1 MTGVSHFK
9 KLFFLLTIY
18 ATFAKSHNE
27 STPIGKDF
35 TGTSAPQLLSTTTIY
50 LHEDDRINAQ
60 QICDTVTESNFYKI
74 RTLINDANIPKIF
87 GDDIYLIR
95 DNNIIYWPIDG
106 KDIFIPKLKVKNAH
120 GIDRQTEN
128 QIVWL
133 ESFSKSKHIIDS
145 DLKILVNNSFDNCPP
160 VMICTLNFVDNTT
173 TLICLLT
180 PFMEDENTI
189 EQMPNSYK
197 IIQTVNGGKETLE
210 VSNKFITYIRGNFQI
225 KGNKHIYKI
234 MLQNCNSVIPIST
247 KSIDLT
253 STTLF
258 TFNPSTATTTATNTP
273 TKEWRDEI
281 CEKVEKSGHYNTREI
296 FPSFPIPDSIPQ
308 VRLLRNGNE
317 IIWSIDGGN
326 IYTRQNYNE
335 EDIDCYRSSVSEN
348 TKDQLY
354 LANSIIGVG
363 SISAFDSDLKTIQ
376 GNSSNNQLSICYY
389 SFKNIDSNILCTLP
403 IASNTKTIIKQHADR
418 IIVSNDV
425 QTSIDNSFI
434 IRISGH
440 LEVQGTKHRS
450 NILLRICQDST
461 TISTTPSIVS
471 VTSLTFDTKSS
482 SISQETT
489 ISELDSTIKPES
501 SGESTVSGTAWRD
514 ELCQKVIKS
523 GHYDP
528 KEIFPSIQI
537 PDSIPRVQLLR
548 NGNEIIW
555 SIDGEDIYKRKD
567 CHEEEMTCYKGSVSL
582 TTQDQFYMAISIL
595 GIDSIINFDS
605 NLKTIQRNSSNT
617 QFSICYYNVKN
628 IEDNIM
634 CTLPTTATNSEIIL
648 SQQEDRIIIESND
661 IQKFYNNSFILRI
674 SGDFEVQG
682 TKHKSNVLLHTCQNS
697 TIEYESSGESNSTTK
712 LVVTA
717 ETTPYKSDSS
727 TIEAGSSGESTVSI
741 SDSTIKSES
750 SEESTVSRTD
760 SSTVSISPHVTKKP
774 LNICQNIEDNGRKT
788 VYAKDIFGD
797 DLPNEFP
804 LEIPLLRTGSQIFW
818 SVDAKEIY
826 QTNECLNPNTFCY
839 KNTIIGNTLDKL
851 YSINSIIGTYPIIN
865 FDSDMKIIQVNS
877 SNDNSTLCY
886 FKFFLKKPIDNV
898 FCNLTRPP
906 NVKTSLAQLDDSIVF
921 ATNKAPEIF
930 QKSFILRTSGNFE
943 VRGTKHIVN
952 VLLYTCQD
960 STDFP
965 VQFTTTAIDSTTK
978 LVVSAKETT
987 PFGSDSTIGHESSG
1001 ESTVSVS
1008 DSTTK
1013 PIVIAKETT
1022 PFGSGI
1028 VSAIATES
1036 SGESTVSASDSTIK
1050 PVVTTKESTPFG
1062 SSTTIEAK
1070 SSGESTVSVSDTTT
1084 ITGVIRNKTTPFGSG
1099 WTEQY
1104 TKFTTT
1110 SPILKDMCDVVK
1122 ESGDYNIH
1130 QFFNEPK
1137 IPDTFPQMIHFER
1150 DEDRIIWNVDGNDIF
1165 MRKYKSRRI
1174 SHVAE
1179 EQIIWLEGQSLNRY
1193 IDSNVRIKFGSTF
1206 SQSPLQ
1212 LCRFVFN
1219 NNGNVEAVCLI
1230 PYIGGILNEA
1240 VQKDIDVSVEEI
1252 DSDGKI
1258 LNNKTYPHSFITYI
1272 IGDFELSGDRHK
1284 LKVVFKICEENATE
1298 TVIQTEE
1305 TTPFGYEFDT
1315 KSDSPSQKTT
1325 ISGSDYTTKPIVLA
1339 KETTPFGSGIDS
1351 TIEAKSS
1358 GESTVS
1364 VSDSTTISVI
1374 AKETTPV
1381 GFDNV
1386 TKTVIQTEETT
1397 PFGSDNTLKPES
1409 SGESTVSGTAW
1420 RDELCQKVI
1429 KSGQYDPKEIFPS
1442 IQISD
1447 SIPRVQLLRN
1457 GNEIIW
1463 SIDGEDIYKR
1473 KDCHEEEMT
1482 CYKGS
1487 VSLTTQDQF
1496 YMAISI
1502 LGIDSIINFDSNLRT
1517 IQRNSSNTQFSI
1529 CYYNVK
1535 NIEDNIM
1542 CTLPTTATNSEIILK
1557 QQEDR
1562 IIVESNDIQKFYNN
1576 SFILRISGDFE
1587 VQGTK
1592 HKSNMLLHTCQG
1604 STDYTSEL
1612 TTTSIGIDSTI
1623 EVESSGKSTVSISD
1637 STTKLVVAAKETT
1650 PFGSESTIGDES
1662 SGESTVSI
1670 SDTTI
1675 KPVITAMNTTPF
1687 GSGVDSTIESESS
1700 GESTVSI
1707 SVSKDMC
1714 NVVKKSG
1721 DYNIHQ
1727 FFNEPKI
1734 PDTFPQIIYLER
1746 VDDLIIWNVD
1756 GNDIFI
1762 KKDNS
1767 TRISHVA
1774 EEQILWLERQS
1785 LNRSIDSNNEAVQ
1798 KDIDVSVEE
1807 IDNDG
1812 KILNNKT
1819 YPHSFITYLI
1829 GDFELSGDRHKLK
1842 VVFKMCEENAT
1853 ETVIQTEETTPFGYE
1868 CDTKSDSPSQKTTIS
1883 GSDYTTKPVVLAKET
1898 TPFGSGTDSTI
1909 EAESSGETT
1918 DSVSDSTTI
1927 SVIAKETTPFGFD
1940 STTKVVTSKKTTP
1953 TGSGIDSTEVESSG
1967 ESTVSLSDSTTKV
1980 VVTSKE
1986 TTPSGSG
1993 IDSTIEV
2000 ESSGATVSVSDFT
2013 TKLVVTAKE
2022 TPFGSS
2028 WTEQSTKFTTT
2039 STILKDMCD
2048 IVKESGNYNIHQFF
2062 NEPKIPDSFPQMIYL
2077 ERDDDRIIWNVDG
2090 NDIFMRKYKSSRIS
2104 HVAEEQ
2110 ILWLERQS
2118 LNRSIDSNNEAV
2130 QKDTD
2135 VSVEEIDN
2143 DGKILNNKTYPN
2155 SFITYLI
2162 GDFELS
2168 GDRHKLKVVF
2178 KICEDETTSD
2188 TTTKSVIT
2196 SKKTTNFGSVN
2207 GTETVIQTEETTPF
2221 GSEFDTRSGSPSQK
2235 TTIAGSDSTTKP
2247 VVTAKET
2254 TPFGSDSTIETESSG
2269 ETTVSVSDSTTKFVV
2284 AAKETTTFGSDST
2297 IGAESSGESTVSVSD
2312 TTTKTV
2318 VTVNET
2324 TPFGSG
2330 STDYLSNFTKTST
2343 ESKTKSTT
2351 PVVTTAYKRPVDICE
2366 KIENNDW
2373 QTVYSK
2379 DILGVDLPNIFP
2391 EHLQI
2396 IKMHEDIMIKIDG
2409 TDIFDKTKN
2418 NSLSIENIE
2427 SIIWLINQYP
2437 LHIKSNLV
2445 ATMKASNTACPFT
2458 ICFLEYNEIIP
2469 IVKCK
2474 NPLVTGEK
2482 NAIVQ
2487 NRNAIMISQIDGNNR
2502 TLEQELSS
2510 AFLTGING
2518 DLNLQGNI
2526 YQYIFTIKQCPV
2538 W

>member
-1 MTGVSHFK
+1 
-9 KLFFLLTIY
+9 
-18 ATFAKSHNE
+18 
-27 STPIGKDF
+27 
-35 TGTSAPQLLSTTTIY
+35 
-50 LHEDDRINAQ
+50 
-60 QICDTVTESNFYKI
+60 
-74 RTLINDANIPKIF
+74 
-87 GDDIYLIR
+87 
-95 DNNIIYWPIDG
+95 
-106 KDIFIPKLKVKNAH
+106 
-120 GIDRQTEN
+120 
-128 QIVWL
+128 
-133 ESFSKSKHIIDS
+133 
-145 DLKILVNNSFDNCPP
+145 
-160 VMICTLNFVDNTT
+160 
-173 TLICLLT
+173 
-180 PFMEDENTI
+180 
-189 EQMPNSYK
+189 
-197 IIQTVNGGKETLE
+197 
-210 VSNKFITYIRGNFQI
+210 
-225 KGNKHIYKI
+225 
-234 MLQNCNSVIPIST
+234 
-247 KSIDLT
+247 
-253 STTLF
+253 
-258 TFNPSTATTTATNTP
+258 
-273 TKEWRDEI
+273 
-281 CEKVEKSGHYNTREI
+281 
-296 FPSFPIPDSIPQ
+296 
-308 VRLLRNGNE
+308 
-317 IIWSIDGGN
+317 
-326 IYTRQNYNE
+326 
-335 EDIDCYRSSVSEN
+335 
-348 TKDQLY
+348 
-354 LANSIIGVG
+354 
-363 SISAFDSDLKTIQ
+363 
-376 GNSSNNQLSICYY
+376 
-389 SFKNIDSNILCTLP
+389 
-403 IASNTKTIIKQHADR
+403 
-418 IIVSNDV
+418 
-425 QTSIDNSFI
+425 
-434 IRISGH
+434 
-440 LEVQGTKHRS
+440 
-450 NILLRICQDST
+450 
-461 TISTTPSIVS
+461 
-471 VTSLTFDTKSS
+471 
-482 SISQETT
+482 
-489 ISELDSTIKPES
+489 
-501 SGESTVSGTAWRD
+501 
-514 ELCQKVIKS
+514 
-523 GHYDP
+523 
-528 KEIFPSIQI
+528 
-537 PDSIPRVQLLR
+537 
-548 NGNEIIW
+548 
-555 SIDGEDIYKRKD
+555 
-567 CHEEEMTCYKGSVSL
+567 
-582 TTQDQFYMAISIL
+582 
-595 GIDSIINFDS
+595 
-605 NLKTIQRNSSNT
+605 
-617 QFSICYYNVKN
+617 
-628 IEDNIM
+628 
-634 CTLPTTATNSEIIL
+634 
-648 SQQEDRIIIESND
+648 
-661 IQKFYNNSFILRI
+661 
-674 SGDFEVQG
+674 
-682 TKHKSNVLLHTCQNS
+682 
-697 TIEYESSGESNSTTK
+697 
-712 LVVTA
+712 
-717 ETTPYKSDSS
+717 
-727 TIEAGSSGESTVSI
+727 
-741 SDSTIKSES
+741 
-750 SEESTVSRTD
+750 
-760 SSTVSISPHVTKKP
+760 
-774 LNICQNIEDNGRKT
+774 
-788 VYAKDIFGD
+788 
-797 DLPNEFP
+797 
-804 LEIPLLRTGSQIFW
+804 
-818 SVDAKEIY
+818 
-826 QTNECLNPNTFCY
+826 
-839 KNTIIGNTLDKL
+839 
-851 YSINSIIGTYPIIN
+851 
-865 FDSDMKIIQVNS
+865 
-877 SNDNSTLCY
+877 
-886 FKFFLKKPIDNV
+886 
-898 FCNLTRPP
+898 
-906 NVKTSLAQLDDSIVF
+906 
-921 ATNKAPEIF
+921 
-930 QKSFILRTSGNFE
+930 
-943 VRGTKHIVN
+943 
-952 VLLYTCQD
+952 
-960 STDFP
+960 
-965 VQFTTTAIDSTTK
+965 
-978 LVVSAKETT
+978 
-987 PFGSDSTIGHESSG
+987 
-1001 ESTVSVS
+1001 
-1008 DSTTK
+1008 
-1013 PIVIAKETT
+1013 
-1022 PFGSGI
+1022 
-1028 VSAIATES
+1028 
-1036 SGESTVSASDSTIK
+1036 
-1050 PVVTTKESTPFG
+1050 
-1062 SSTTIEAK
+1062 
-1070 SSGESTVSVSDTTT
+1070 
-1084 ITGVIRNKTTPFGSG
+1084 
-1099 WTEQY
+1099 
-1104 TKFTTT
+1104 
-1110 SPILKDMCDVVK
+1110 
-1122 ESGDYNIH
+1122 
-1130 QFFNEPK
+1130 
-1137 IPDTFPQMIHFER
+1137 
-1150 DEDRIIWNVDGNDIF
+1150 

-1397 PFGSDNTLKPES
+1397 PFGSGLIFSKSKDDPKTFYKNLKALIETYNTLKPES
-1409 SGESTVSGTAW
+1409 SGESTVSGTDSTTKAGSSGKLTISGSAW

-1612 TTTSIGIDSTI
+1612 TTTSIDSTIEYESSGESNSTTKLVVTAETTHYGSDSTI

-1707 SVSKDMC
+1707 SDTTTITDVRGNKTTPFGSGWSDQSSEFTTTSPISKDMC

-1842 VVFKMCEENAT
+1842 VVFKMCEDETTSDTTTKSFVTSRKTTNYRSENAT

-2118 LNRSIDSNNEAV
+2118 LNRSIDSNVIHN
-2130 QKDTD
+2130 
-2135 VSVEEIDN
+2135 
-2143 DGKILNNKTYPN
+2143 IL
-2155 SFITYLI
+2155 
-2162 GDFELS
+2162 
-2168 GDRHKLKVVF
+2168 
-2178 KICEDETTSD
+2178 
-2188 TTTKSVIT
+2188 
-2196 SKKTTNFGSVN
+2196 
-2207 GTETVIQTEETTPF
+2207 
-2221 GSEFDTRSGSPSQK
+2221 
-2235 TTIAGSDSTTKP
+2235 
-2247 VVTAKET
+2247 
-2254 TPFGSDSTIETESSG
+2254 
-2269 ETTVSVSDSTTKFVV
+2269 
-2284 AAKETTTFGSDST
+2284 
-2297 IGAESSGESTVSVSD
+2297 
-2312 TTTKTV
+2312 
-2318 VTVNET
+2318 
-2324 TPFGSG
+2324 
-2330 STDYLSNFTKTST
+2330 
-2343 ESKTKSTT
+2343 
-2351 PVVTTAYKRPVDICE
+2351 
-2366 KIENNDW
+2366 
-2373 QTVYSK
+2373 
-2379 DILGVDLPNIFP
+2379 
-2391 EHLQI
+2391 
-2396 IKMHEDIMIKIDG
+2396 
-2409 TDIFDKTKN
+2409 
-2418 NSLSIENIE
+2418 
-2427 SIIWLINQYP
+2427 
-2437 LHIKSNLV
+2437 
-2445 ATMKASNTACPFT
+2445 
-2458 ICFLEYNEIIP
+2458 
-2469 IVKCK
+2469 
-2474 NPLVTGEK
+2474 
-2482 NAIVQ
+2482 
-2487 NRNAIMISQIDGNNR
+2487 
-2502 TLEQELSS
+2502 
-2510 AFLTGING
+2510 
-2518 DLNLQGNI
+2518 
-2526 YQYIFTIKQCPV
+2526 
-2538 W
+2538 